1 MQERTYKKYVYISD
15 KIQAEIEEIA
25 KENRITLTNRFIN
38 QYNFEKMLQTE
49 LRNINGINYLL
60 IDLKSI
66 VDVTSDEQIISCL
79 KLIRKM
85 YDVRIIIIA
94 EGYKQGNVLLGKI
107 FNLGIYNIV
116 TANNNVL
123 FKEEISLCF
132 SEVGMTF
139 GTAMKYQID
148 DNLIVINQNNKMIK
162 ETYIKVKQTVNIGV
176 ASTERHLGAT
186 TVALNLT
193 RYLAELP
200 NINPCYIENNKNNN
214 IHFITEDNNAN
225 YYEKSGKIVYRGLDI
240 FLKPKN
246 MSDILEIDYGF
257 YIYDYGS
264 IQDLKDEELS
274 SFLTKDLK
282 IVVSGNKLWEM
293 PYLVDAFVKIGQDVN
308 TYLMF
313 NFVKD
318 TEKEIFRNS
327 VGDFWKEKSY
337 FSDYT
342 PDPFEVQ
349 NRYFYETILKPYLLN
364 TNMEEKKKRKL
375 FNFKR
380 SKR

>member
-1 MQERTYKKYVYISD
+1 MQERIYKKYVYISD

-25 KENRITLTNRFIN
+25 KENRITITNRFIN

-66 VDVTSDEQIISCL
+66 VDVTSEEQIINCL

-94 EGYKQGNVLLGKI
+94 EGYKQGSVLLGKI

-116 TANNNVL
+116 TANNNIL

-132 SEVGMTF
+132 SDVGMTF

-148 DNLIVINQNNKMIK
+148 DSLIVINQNNKMIK
-162 ETYIKVKQTVNIGV
+162 ETYIKVKQTVNIAV

-200 NINPCYIENNKNNN
+200 NINPCYIENNNNNN

-225 YYEKSGKIVYRGLDI
+225 YYEKSGKIVYKGLDI

-246 MSDILEIDYGF
+246 MSDILENDYSF

-264 IQDLKDEELS
+264 IQDLQDEELS

-282 IVVSGNKLWEM
+282 IIVSGNKLWEM
-293 PYLVDAFVKIGQDVN
+293 PYLVDAFVKIGQDAN

-327 VGDFWKEKSY
+327 VGDFWKEKLY

-349 NRYFYETILKPYLLN
+349 NRYFYENILKPYLLN
-364 TNMEEKKKRKL
+364 TNMEEKKKRKF
-375 FNFKR
+375 FNFKGR
-380 SKR
+380 K